1 VVRYKLSRRA
11 AHDLDAIADY
21 ILEDN
26 PSRAISFVE
35 ELTRKFE
42 TIADLPAGFANRDD
56 LPADL
61 RALVHGSY
69 RIVYRVEHGTPHI
82 LRVLHAAQNASGL
95 L

>member
-1 VVRYKLSRRA
+1 MARYKLSRRA
-11 AHDLDAIADY
+11 ANDVDAIADY

-35 ELTRKFE
+35 ELTQRFE
-42 TIADLPAGFANRDD
+42 TIADFPAGFASRDD

-69 RIVYRVEHGTPHI
+69 RIVYRVEDGTPYI
-82 LRVLHAAQNASGL
+82 LRILHGAQNASDL